1 MYIVELF
8 LKIKEDFR
16 LKQGIFKKFQKY
28 EKNDTLNED
37 NEEIGN
43 ERQNC
48 DHIFVPIDSTGNVLA
63 CTKCGEIYK
72 LKKGEV
78 NPFKNA

>member
-8 LKIKEDFR
+8 LKLVDDF
-16 LKQGIFKKFQKY
+16 KSKKGWFKKKTVNPVEEV
-28 EKNDTLNED
+28 EK
-37 NEEIGN
+37 
-43 ERQNC
+43 C
-48 DHIFVPIDSTGNVLA
+48 DHIFVPVDSTGRILA

-78 NPFKNA
+78 NPFKK

>member
-8 LKIKEDFR
+8 LKLIDD
-16 LKQGIFKKFQKY
+16 FKKGKFKKSP
-28 EKNDTLNED
+28 EKLAKNEV
-37 NEEIGN
+37 EK
-43 ERQNC
+43 C
-48 DHIFVPIDSTGNVLA
+48 DHIFVPIDSTGRILA

-78 NPFKNA
+78 NPFK